1 MAPVLAE
8 FYLAKEEINTAIA
21 TEIEELINPPRSTTA
36 ESYLAPSGN
45 FIFYYETTGTHA
57 VPLQDLNQSGIPDYV
72 ERAAFAADSTY
83 RHMIERKG
91 FQDFILDEPYE
102 ITFRNI
108 GPYGT
113 TTLTGSTSRI
123 TIHNNFEGFP
133 PNTHPEGDQI
143 GSLYVTVAHELKHAS
158 QVATNRWRGD
168 AGSFDWIEMDATFM
182 EEVIFPDVND
192 YYNYIMHYMDDL
204 NDWDR
209 KEGHT
214 SSIFRNP
221 SIATPRAYSHIT
233 WMLYFYQ
240 QFGLGFW
247 VDVWDEIRQDYLT
260 LESGQPM
267 ITFLGAMENVLSRKG
282 HSLSREHINNHLW
295 HMAAGPVY
303 SASGFGFHDRY
314 NYPTPMLGQTL
325 VPVTGALNNLL
336 LSSMAGAYVD
346 VKVSN
351 SIIGQPSISIE
362 ATENG
367 IGIGVIAYLRDGSV
381 ETQIMVDPNS
391 NNQTIQTTWSWA
403 ELTDLNIA
411 VINTNRDASTRYT
424 LTVDSE
430 VPDEDTISQNY
441 PNPFNPATQ
450 IEFSLSQDKDVRI
463 DVYDRIGRRI
473 STLVNDRM
481 ERGFHTVTFD
491 GTGLASGLYFYRL
504 VTDQTVDTKKMLL
517 IK

>member
-1 MAPVLAE
+1 MGR
-8 FYLAKEEINTAIA
+8 NT
-21 TEIEELINPPRSTTA
+21 
-36 ESYLAPSGN
+36 SG
-45 FIFYYETTGTHA
+45 
-57 VPLQDLNQSGIPDYV
+57 L
-72 ERAAFAADSTY
+72 
-83 RHMIERKG
+83 
-91 FQDFILDEPYE
+91 PY
-102 ITFRNI
+102 
-108 GPYGT
+108 
-113 TTLTGSTSRI
+113 
-123 TIHNNFEGFP
+123 
-133 PNTHPEGDQI
+133 
-143 GSLYVTVAHELKHAS
+143 
-158 QVATNRWRGD
+158 
-168 AGSFDWIEMDATFM
+168 AG
-182 EEVIFPDVND
+182 
-192 YYNYIMHYMDDL
+192 
-204 NDWDR
+204 
-209 KEGHT
+209 
-214 SSIFRNP
+214 
-221 SIATPRAYSHIT
+221 
-233 WMLYFYQ
+233 
-240 QFGLGFW
+240 
-247 VDVWDEIRQDYLT
+247 
-260 LESGQPM
+260 SGQPM

-351 SIIGQPSISIE
+351 SIIGQPSITIE

-367 IGIGVIAYLRDGSV
+367 IGIGAIAYLRDGSV